1 MKIDEIYSQYSFQ
14 SEVKIINKNDNKIK
28 KIGNFVVLDD
38 DIEAEMEIE
47 VRQSSEKK
55 NLFYEDIEIN

>member
-1 MKIDEIYSQYSFQ
+1 MQSSYSFQ
-14 SEVKIINKNDNKIK
+14 SEVKIVNKNDNKIK

>member
-14 SEVKIINKNDNKIK
+14 SEVKIVNKNDNKIK

>member
-1 MKIDEIYSQYSFQ
+1 MKIDEIQSQYSFQ
-14 SEVKIINKNDNKIK
+14 SEVKIVNKNDNKIK

-47 VRQSSEKK
+47 VRQNSEKK

>member
-1 MKIDEIYSQYSFQ
+1 MQSQYSFQ
-14 SEVKIINKNDNKIK
+14 SEVKIVNKNDNKIK